1 VSTNGRPDPARGERF
16 LRKLLTEDPAHLDVA
31 SDEEVERQMDAAG
44 VTVKSVPSV
53 EELMALA
60 EKHAKRGEHATM
72 AAPSPSPE
80 AAPVV
85 ASPPVRRPRPGAMVA
100 AVALGALGVAAVA
113 NQAAIVAYVKGEPIG
128 PDRPWAPP
136 TATPEQRA
144 ASIRGQAFA
153 ACDALRWTE
162 CVGRLDEA
170 AVLDPAGES
179 DPRVVSARRA
189 VHDATRDE
197 ETPTKPRLK

>member
-1 VSTNGRPDPARGERF
+1 VSTTGKPDPARGERF

-44 VTVKSVPSV
+44 IQVKSVPTA

-60 EKHAKRGEHATM
+60 EEHATKNAPRPAPR
-72 AAPSPSPE
+72 AAP
-80 AAPVV
+80 V

-100 AVALGALGVAAVA
+100 AVALGALGVAALA
-113 NQAAIVAYVKGEPIG
+113 NRAALVAYVKGEPIG

-144 ASIRGQAFA
+144 WAIRTEAFA
-153 ACDALRWTE
+153 ACDGQRWTA
-162 CVGRLDEA
+162 CIGKLDEA

-179 DPRVVSARRA
+179 DPRVVSARKAIR
-189 VHDATRDE
+189 DATPVE
-197 ETPTKPRLK
+197 EPLKPKLK